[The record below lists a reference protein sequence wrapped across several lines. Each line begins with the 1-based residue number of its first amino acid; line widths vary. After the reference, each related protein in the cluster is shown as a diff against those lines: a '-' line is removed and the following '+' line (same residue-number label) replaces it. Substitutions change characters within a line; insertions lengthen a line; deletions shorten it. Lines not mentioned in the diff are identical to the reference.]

1 MLFLYEKKNVV
12 EVQSVLGAKVKMR
25 FVPKDTSVRTKI
37 LENNKNIVKRKKEKD
52 KKKYLLIF
60 FYLLT

>member
-1 MLFLYEKKNVV
+1 MV

-25 FVPKDTSVRTKI
+25 LVPKDTSVRTKI

-60 FYLLT
+60 FYLLKLLGKINL